1 MYTVKIWDTVCVAMC
16 TPATCYKPL
25 VTSRES
31 RKGEGLVDKG
41 KENGVGYTVQYSCQ
55 ESRDNRD
62 RRRKM
67 TYE

>member
-1 MYTVKIWDTVCVAMC
+1 MYTRKYTVKIWDTVCVTMC

-41 KENGVGYTVQYSCQ
+41 KETGILYNIHVKKAGTTGTGG
-55 ESRDNRD
+55 ER
-62 RRRKM
+62 
-67 TYE
+67 

>member
-1 MYTVKIWDTVCVAMC
+1 MYTVKIWDTMC

-41 KENGVGYTVQYSCQ
+41 KENGILYNIHVKKAGTTGTGG
-55 ESRDNRD
+55 ER
-62 RRRKM
+62 
-67 TYE
+67 

>member
-1 MYTVKIWDTVCVAMC
+1 MYTRKYTVKIWDTVCVTMC

-41 KENGVGYTVQYSCQ
+41 KENGILYNIHVKTGTGG
-55 ESRDNRD
+55 ER
-62 RRRKM
+62 
-67 TYE
+67 